1 MKSSL
6 LFTLA
11 AACAGAEAYWKGF
24 NLGNTNPDGSCK
36 SQADWT
42 KDFTTMAALPGAF
55 TSARLYSASDCDTLA
70 NAVPAA
76 IATGTTLL
84 VGVWAEGDYDAE
96 KQALLT
102 VVQQYGSDWIISVAV
117 GSEDLYRG
125 DTTASTLASQINDVR
140 GMMWGLGA
148 GSIEVGHVD
157 TYTMWIASDNVAV
170 IEACDFLGVDAY
182 PYYQNASIEDA
193 NDVFWDAINQVQAV
207 SQGKWVWL
215 TESGWPV
222 SGPTSGAAV
231 PSVENAQQFWYQV
244 MCQTFR
250 QMHSFY
256 YILNADPQTP
266 SFDVVDSNF
275 NPLFDTSC

>member
-6 LFTLA
+6 LFTIA

-24 NLGNTNPDGSCK
+24 NLGDTLSDGSCK
-36 SQADWT
+36 AQSDWQ
-42 KDFTTMAALPGAF
+42 KDFTTMAALPGGF
-55 TSARLYSASDCDTLA
+55 TSCRLYTTSGCDTLA

-76 IATGTTLL
+76 LDTGTTIL

-102 VVQQYGSDWIISVAV
+102 AVQEYGSDWIISVAV

-125 DTTASTLASQINDVR
+125 DTDPSTLASQINDVR

-157 TYTMWIASDNVAV
+157 TYTMWIDSANVAV
-170 IEACDFLGVDAY
+170 IEASDFLGVDAY

-193 NDVFWDAINQVQAV
+193 SDVFWAAINEVQAV

-215 TESGWPV
+215 TETGWPV
-222 SGPTSGAAV
+222 SGATSGAAV
-231 PSVENAQQFWYQV
+231 PSVENAQEYWWQV

-266 SFDVVDSNF
+266 SFDVVDSNW
-275 NPLFDTSC
+275 NALYDLSC